1 MLTGNLNLKI
11 ANNYLDTFITLF
23 HTENLKSH
31 QYASS
36 LKAQGVQI
44 SS

>member
-1 MLTGNLNLKI
+1 MLTGDLNLKF

-23 HTENLKSH
+23 HIEKLKSH

-36 LKAQGVQI
+36 LKA
-44 SS
+44 